1 MCSKNGGSNL
11 NLKKKDLVRIFF
23 LYRNFRAKRIINRI
37 NRYFKKSDRI
47 LDIGSGLGTICSKL
61 LKRKHKITPLDIKD
75 LSIYDNVKTII
86 YNGIEI
92 PFKRNHFD
100 VAFLLLVLHHTP
112 NPKKI
117 LIEAK
122 RVVKRII
129 ITEDVYSNVFQK
141 YLAFF
146 WCSLL
151 NLDFFRHPHSNKT
164 DSEWRELFRELN
176 LKLIDVKYH
185 RSVIPIVKQV
195 TYFLNDSD

>member
-1 MCSKNGGSNL
+1 
-11 NLKKKDLVRIFF
+11 
-23 LYRNFRAKRIINRI
+23 
-37 NRYFKKSDRI
+37 

-61 LKRKHKITPLDIKD
+61 LNGKYNITPLEIKD
-75 LSIYDNVKTII
+75 LSLYDNVKPII

-100 VAFLLLVLHHTP
+100 VAFLLTVLHHTP
-112 NPKKI
+112 DPKKI

-122 RVVKRII
+122 RVAKRII
-129 ITEDVYSNVFQK
+129 ILEDIYSNVFQK
-141 YLAFF
+141 FLAFF

-151 NLDFFRHPHSNKT
+151 GLDFFRHPHSNKT

-185 RSVIPIVKQV
+185 RSTIPIVTQV
-195 TYFLNDSD
+195 TYFLDNSD